1 MELSCELNG
10 SNDGC
15 TGWQRHPNTTDEE
28 HETPFTFWWRLTV
41 HPCGAD
47 FALTDRSCR
56 LSSKISMGSNEQAN
70 FEKRKTSIRFITNQP
85 SSCDY
90 SEYVPKTEYDQQKSR
105 TSNACQDTNKPGK
118 CNFSKFIASTNA
130 YIKRP
135 MFRTNYITQTE
146 CARQRQ
152 TCEKERPRRIKDLEK
167 IAPLVPLS
175 LEPASASSADSREE
189 TSLLCIHLHVVP
201 DRSNTAQKCV
211 DGPPSL
217 GLHLLRVARHMPS
230 HV

>member
-1 MELSCELNG
+1 M
-10 SNDGC
+10 
-15 TGWQRHPNTTDEE
+15 
-28 HETPFTFWWRLTV
+28 
-41 HPCGAD
+41 GA
-47 FALTDRSCR
+47 S
-56 LSSKISMGSNEQAN
+56 
-70 FEKRKTSIRFITNQP
+70 P
-85 SSCDY
+85 SCDY

-105 TSNACQDTNKPGK
+105 TLARLTACQDTNKPGK

-175 LEPASASSADSREE
+175 PLVEPLASLVKPASASSADSREE
-189 TSLLCIHLHVVP
+189 TSCSASIYTSCP
-201 DRSNTAQKCV
+201 T
-211 DGPPSL
+211 
-217 GLHLLRVARHMPS
+217 GLIQRKMR
-230 HV
+230 